1 MAFRGRRDGK
11 WRRRERAVCGRC
23 KLTKAVA
30 SPSVRALASRRG
42 IDLDEL
48 ARRLGRETVARE
60 DIENSGRMPPPD
72 PAGHWEVD
80 HSAYGPVAEEPVS
93 RMAKAASRSL
103 AAAQALVPAV
113 THHEE
118 ADIGALEDIRRRLK
132 PDAEKRGVKLTTL
145 AFHVAILTKCLHAF
159 PRFNASLSA
168 DGNTLILK
176 QYFHVGIAVDTPH
189 GLIVPVIRHADR
201 KGMLDIADEISQ
213 FASRARDR
221 RVGPDEMGGA
231 SMTISNLGAIGGTAF
246 SPIIN
251 PPEVAI
257 LGVSQVRTQPVW
269 NGEDFLP
276 ARMVPLH
283 LTYDHR
289 VINGADAARFMAQY
303 VGLLAEPRRLLL

>member
-1 MAFRGRRDGK
+1 M
-11 WRRRERAVCGRC
+11 
-23 KLTKAVA
+23 TKAVA

-48 ARRLGRETVARE
+48 ALRLGRETVALE
-60 DIENSGRMPPPD
+60 DVENSGRTTAPEL
-72 PAGHWEVD
+72 AGHWEVD
-80 HSAYGPVAEEPVS
+80 HAAYGPVAEQPVS

-103 AAAQALVPAV
+103 AAAQTLVPAV

-118 ADIGALEDIRRRLK
+118 ADISALEEIRCRLR
-132 PDAEKRGVKLTTL
+132 PDAEKRGVKLTAL

-159 PRFNASLSA
+159 PRFNASLSS

-189 GLIVPVIRHADR
+189 GLVVPVIRNTDCM
-201 KGMLDIADEISQ
+201 GILDIAAEIAE
-213 FASRARDR
+213 FASRAQDR
-221 RVGPDEMGGA
+221 RIRPDEMGGA

-246 SPIIN
+246 SPIVN

-257 LGVSQVRTQPVW
+257 LGISRVRTLPVW
-269 NGEDFLP
+269 SGDAFHP

-289 VINGADAARFMAQY
+289 VVNGDDAVRFLAQY
-303 VGLLAEPRRLLL
+303 AALLAEPRRLLL

>member
-1 MAFRGRRDGK
+1 M
-11 WRRRERAVCGRC
+11 
-23 KLTKAVA
+23 A

-60 DIENSGRMPPPD
+60 DIEQFGTAPTPD
-72 PAGHWEVD
+72 PAGYWEVD
-80 HSAYGPVAEEPVS
+80 HSAFGPVTKQPVS
-93 RMAKAASRSL
+93 RMARAASRSL
-103 AAAQALVPAV
+103 AAAQTLVPAV

-118 ADIGALEDIRRRLK
+118 ADIGALEEIRRRLK
-132 PDAEKRGVKLTTL
+132 SDAEKRGVKLTTL
-145 AFHVAILTKCLHAF
+145 AFHVAILTKCLHAY
-159 PRFNASLSA
+159 PRFNASLSS

-176 QYFHVGIAVDTPH
+176 QYLHVGIAVDTPH
-189 GLIVPVIRHADR
+189 GLVVPVIRHADR
-201 KGMLDIADEISQ
+201 KGILDIAGEISR
-213 FASRARDR
+213 FASRAQDR
-221 RVGPDEMGGA
+221 RIRPDEMGGA

-246 SPIIN
+246 SPIVN

-257 LGVSQVRTQPVW
+257 LGISQVRTQPVW
-269 NGEDFLP
+269 DGEDFLP

-303 VGLLAEPRRLLL
+303 AMLLAEPRRLLL